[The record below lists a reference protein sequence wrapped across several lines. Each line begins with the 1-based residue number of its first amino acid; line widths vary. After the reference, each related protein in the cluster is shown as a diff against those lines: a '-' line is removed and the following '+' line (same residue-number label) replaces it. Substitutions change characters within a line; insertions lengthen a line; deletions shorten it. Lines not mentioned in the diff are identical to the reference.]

1 MADNLRPREGKM
13 DFTAE
18 NEASAFALDQRWIAD
33 HRGALIERY
42 AEQWIAVQN
51 GAVIAHDPDLTRLL
65 SQVPD
70 LEHTCVEFVEQR
82 CIEIE
87 TALAAL

>member
-1 MADNLRPREGKM
+1 M
-13 DFTAE
+13 DFVAE

-33 HRGALIERY
+33 HRYALIEQY
-42 AEQWIAVQN
+42 AEQWIAVKD
-51 GAVIAHDPDLTRLL
+51 GALIAHDPDLTQLL
-65 SQVPD
+65 SRVPD
-70 LEHTCVEFVEQR
+70 LDNTCIEFVEQR